1 MNPDQGGELV
11 KAYKY
16 CCAQELPHK
25 TLKQFLNSIGLP
37 VEDYNPMF
45 TSMWF
50 CFASDKGFKNTDFA
64 ELNLQQWDE
73 ATAELK
79 RETNNIAPHAA
90 LVAQRVR
97 TRLLIK
103 FNEWHEWHE
112 PI

>member
-16 CCAQELPHK
+16 CCAQELPHA

-37 VEDYNPMF
+37 VQDYNPMF

-50 CFASDKGFKNTDFA
+50 CFANDKGLKNTDFA
-64 ELNLQQWDE
+64 KFSMQHWDE

-79 RETNNIAPHAA
+79 RETKNIEPHAA

-97 TRLLIK
+97 ERL
-103 FNEWHEWHE
+103 
-112 PI
+112 